1 MARRFLRM
9 DVKRFSKFGKGK
21 GKRAKWRKPTGR
33 DNKMRESRKGHP
45 SMVSIG
51 YRTIKKLREK
61 INEKTPVKVMNLKD
75 LEKIKN
81 NEIGIVGK
89 VGQKKKIEIVKK
101 AKELKIELKN
111 INVASFLKKQEK
123 EKKEETTKKENK
135 KW

>member
-1 MARRFLRM
+1 M
-9 DVKRFSKFGKGK
+9 KRFSKFGKGK

-135 KW
+135 K